1 MKLTPDERFE
11 RALDAKHRRRLA
23 AEDRFLAKREK
34 QEAAADVKIGELLRD
49 GKTVYYVTVPDGHVH
64 PRLRT
69 IEKTNRQELV
79 EFLIRN
85 HYV

>member
-34 QEAAADVKIGELLRD
+34 LEAAADAKIGELCRE
-49 GKTVYYVTVPDGHVH
+49 GKTVYYIVLHK
-64 PRLRT
+64 PRRT
-69 IEKTNRQELV
+69 IENTNKQELV

-85 HYV
+85 RYV